1 MLSQWIEIFT
11 YSDPSCVFRPL
22 LLDSLAKPP
31 ELIDLHCGYLCLY
44 LRVRPFT
51 VDQCVLIQELR
62 VKGGY
67 LRPIDY
73 THNITAG

>member
-1 MLSQWIEIFT
+1 MLSEYLLVICTKLHGSMLSQWIEICT

-51 VDQCVLIQELR
+51 VDQCVDT
-62 VKGGY
+62 GAPG
-67 LRPIDY
+67 
-73 THNITAG
+73 